1 MAARTPEPDF
11 RARTVRALLLSR
23 ELDHNRRRVGL
34 STRQAASGMDM
45 SPAMLNRVMT
55 GRRLPTALEVGGLCA
70 LFDVPA
76 ERRPVLYALAREGDR
91 TQWLTHHDPGDP
103 DRFAVLRELH
113 AVAESI
119 TGYDTA
125 TLPLALRTADYH
137 RAVLAATGA
146 APTARGPDRVE
157 AYTAH
162 YVHAHALRA
171 PWVDPAV
178 MTAQLARLRDDRRLR
193 VLPDRTPPP
202 AAHPFQ
208 VITTRHFPPVVFF
221 DLGAATLLLELDAAA
236 PHLAA
241 LRAVERG
248 ALSVGETRAFLDD
261 LLFSR

>member
-23 ELDHNRRRVGL
+23 ELDANRRRVGL
-34 STRQAASGMDM
+34 STREAASGMDM

-55 GRRLPTALEVGGLCA
+55 GRRLPTALEIGGLCA

-76 ERRPVLYALAREGDR
+76 ARRPVLYALAREGDR

-125 TLPLALRTADYH
+125 TLPLALRTAEYH
-137 RAVLAATGA
+137 RAVLAATGTASA
-146 APTARGPDRVE
+146 AHE
-157 AYTAH
+157 ACTVH

-178 MTAQLARLRDDRRLR
+178 MTAQLARLRDNRRLR

-241 LRAVERG
+241 LRAVEHR
-248 ALSVGETRAFLDD
+248 ALSFGETQAFLDD

>member
-23 ELDHNRRRVGL
+23 ELDANRRRVGL
-34 STRQAASGMDM
+34 STREAASGMDM

-55 GRRLPTALEVGGLCA
+55 GRRLPTALEIGGLCA

-76 ERRPVLYALAREGDR
+76 ARRPVLYALAREGDR

-137 RAVLAATGA
+137 RAVLAATG
-146 APTARGPDRVE
+146 TALTYDQVE
-157 AYTAH
+157 AYTVH

-178 MTAQLARLRDDRRLR
+178 MTAQLARLRDNRRLR

-208 VITTRHFPPVVFF
+208 VITTRHFPPVVFL

-241 LRAVERG
+241 LRAVEHR
-248 ALSVGETRAFLDD
+248 ALSFGETQAFLDD